1 MAKTMFDI
9 IKKQNGETFAKAI
22 RNYDNGIFD
31 IPDLDKIVK
40 YAGRD
45 ATPILTYL
53 TSLKGV
59 QIEEHGVYQDP
70 ITLLNRAG
78 YDAYVATSLKQQNA
92 IKKYFK
98 HNEELCTFRDPNRFK
113 NYFMINAVRKDVDK
127 IKRASKPQREDEYGT
142 SVISIQILKSGG
154 FISIKN
160 RYNHTVQSPDNTFN
174 SNPDNIIPGLS
185 ASLKQYF
192 NVDFSA
198 QKVELPNGYVVINGQ
213 ICRYK
218 AEVENTYCAENFY
231 ARDGKIYEIDK
242 RTQIM
247 LGRGLLLDLKSK
259 TILDVTVSDYSAFT
273 MEFGPREKF
282 IQTLNDAIQDKK
294 LQITKNPLG
303 GYDIVTDGTQILTVE
318 DGEFVNINLPDAD
331 TIDLAQLNNLRGTLD
346 FSNVKNL
353 YLANSNLAQ
362 VTEIHFNPNANTVN
376 LMNVSDIPPMPS
388 GTVDFSGVE
397 YLKLS
402 NIRPRTQAISYITL
416 PRNAKNIDINSL
428 RGWELGGDVDISNAN
443 IATIFDIPMTQV
455 SNIRF
460 NPKAYMLTLYGTY
473 GLKLK
478 GDIDFSQV
486 SRLTIHGA
494 DMSKVGDIKLNPN
507 ASYIELR
514 HTNVRLHG
522 ALDFSGVQG
531 LHLNKIDAT
540 GVTDIKF
547 PKVAQQDHMILY
559 GIDGLN
565 VPTLDLSTVSG
576 AYIYYTD
583 MSKVAQILFNN
594 NQGSVVMDHVTGLH
608 GTLDMHGMKH
618 IQIGDTN
625 LKNTTWTPNNAAET
639 IHLSQVKG
647 LHGELDF
654 SQVRN
659 LCLSGADLSQ
669 VTPIHFNT
677 HNANSI
683 DVSFTKGLHG
693 DLDFSGTK
701 QLIVNGADLSRVTGL
716 QLPQNPESSVDID
729 PKTLQLMVGK
739 SKLEYKMLMF
749 VEEMKKRLQK
759 KGNDNETQQN

>member
-59 QIEEHGVYQDP
+59 QIEEHGAYQDP

-78 YDAYVATSLKQQNA
+78 YDAYVATTEKQQNA

-98 HNEELCTFRDPNRFK
+98 HNEELCTFRDPMRFK
-113 NYFMINAVRKDVDK
+113 NYYIINAVRKDVDK
-127 IKRASKPQREDEYGT
+127 IKRSSKPQREDEYGT

-259 TILDVTVSDYSAFT
+259 TILDVTVPDYPAVT
-273 MEFGPREKF
+273 MELGSREKF

-294 LQITKNPLG
+294 MQITKNPLG
-303 GYDIVTDGTQILTVE
+303 GYDIVADGTQILTVE

-331 TIDLAQLNNLRGTLD
+331 TIDLEQLNNLRGTLD

-362 VTEIHFNPNANTVN
+362 VTEIHFNPNANMMN

-388 GTVDFSGVE
+388 GPVDFSGVE

-402 NIRPRTQAISYITL
+402 HIRPRTQATSFITL
-416 PRNAKNIDINSL
+416 PRNAKNIDINGL

-443 IATIFDIPMTQV
+443 IATIMDIPMTQV

-460 NPKAYMLTLYGTY
+460 NPKAYMLTLYGAY

-486 SRLTIHGA
+486 SRLTIRGV

-507 ASYIELR
+507 ASDIELQ

-522 ALDFSGVQG
+522 ALDFSGVQR
-531 LHLNKIDAT
+531 LHLNEVDAT

-547 PKVAQQDHMILY
+547 PKVAQQDHVGLY
-559 GIDGLN
+559 FIDGLN
-565 VPTLDLSTVSG
+565 VPTLDLSTVSS
-576 AYIYYTD
+576 ANIHYTD

-594 NQGSVVMDHVTGLH
+594 NQGSVVMEHVTGLH
-608 GTLDMHGMKH
+608 GTLDMHGMKQ

-625 LKNTTWTPNNAAET
+625 LKNATLMPNNAAEY
-639 IHLSQVKG
+639 ICLSHVKG

-654 SQVRN
+654 SHVRTLWLN
-659 LCLSGADLSQ
+659 GADLSQ

-683 DVSFTKGLHG
+683 DVSFTKGLRG
-693 DLDFSGTK
+693 NLDFSGTK
-701 QLIVNGADLSRVTGL
+701 QLIINGADLSQVTGL
-716 QLPQNPESSVDID
+716 QLPPNPESSVDKD

-749 VEEMKKRLQK
+749 VEEMKKRLQQ